1 MAFEKGVKRSDS
13 VGSGR
18 QQKELRFSLNWEAI
32 EEFQAGEWEN
42 PVSFVD
48 LTGGC
53 GAESM
58 GGGGGILEGY

>member
-32 EEFQAGEWEN
+32 EEFQAGE
-42 PVSFVD
+42 
-48 LTGGC
+48 
-53 GAESM
+53 
-58 GGGGGILEGY
+58 